1 MSFGRGAPGEIAQG
15 SREGDRGKSIFV
27 EIVWHANP
35 FRGERFQEVWRPA
48 AEAALDYGAT
58 YWALLRAH
66 EGRLDF
72 LQHAI
77 FQSKADFERYW
88 YSAEIAEART
98 QAQGLYQVPLLPAFH
113 EIVGAGTPTNP
124 QPESD

>member
-1 MSFGRGAPGEIAQG
+1 VA
-15 SREGDRGKSIFV
+15 EGPIFV

-35 FRGERFQEVWRPA
+35 LRGDRFEELWLPA

-77 FQSKADFERYW
+77 FPSKGDFDRYW
-88 YSAEIAEART
+88 YSEEIAEAR
-98 QAQGLYQVPLLPAFH
+98 ARAAGLYQVPLLPSFH
-113 EIVGAGTPTNP
+113 EIVGAGI
-124 QPESD
+124 PERAAPSVS